1 MMPLGTIT
9 IPASSWVWPAGS
21 VLLVALGLLVWS
33 YRRAPQAGPMP
44 RIAFGLKLLGISALV
59 LCLIEPLW
67 SGRRAKSGANLFAV
81 VADNSSGMNIRDR
94 DAAQSRGEIL
104 QGVLKTGEIG
114 WLAAISENFQLRQ
127 YLFDSRLRRTT
138 DFSDLAFDG
147 KATAIGATLRTL
159 AERYRGRPLAGIL
172 LMTDGCATDAGEQSY
187 DLSGLPPVY
196 PVVVGQSQPPRDIS
210 VANVSVSQ
218 TSFEDAPVTIQAD
231 VEAAGFAG
239 QAVAVDLL
247 DDAGKRIERQQ
258 WKVDKNDEKQAF
270 RFRLRPDKTGV
281 LFYRL
286 RAAEAGRVGLAP
298 PIPLA
303 GQGKMVGQAPPY
315 ITEVTPEAT
324 LVNNERTVVVNRGK
338 GPYRILYVAGR
349 PNWDLKFLKRA
360 VEEDEQVQLVVL
372 LRVAKREPKYDWRG
386 HGGETT
392 NPLYRGFDPEDK
404 ERTEE
409 YDQPVLV
416 RLNTRDQA
424 ELREGFPKTR
434 EDLFEYC
441 AIVFDDIEAEFF
453 SHEQMDLVRRF
464 VAERGGGFLMLGG
477 KESFQR
483 GHFDRTPIGSILPVY
498 LDPMSADAAPAPLRL
513 YLTREGWLQPWA
525 RLRDNEQDEQQ
536 RLAAMPEFQVRNRVR
551 TVNPGASVVATA
563 GDSEEQKLPA
573 LVVQR
578 LGNGRTA
585 ALTVGD
591 TWRWGMRKPEMHDD
605 MDKFWRQTLRWLIAD
620 VPGRISIQVA
630 QKTDE
635 TNQPAALQVR
645 VRDKAF
651 EPMDNVSVTVE
662 VAEPVRVAG
671 FQPAKDAAKMAA
683 PPGGNVKLTA
693 APVPA
698 ERGLFEAV
706 YVPRTSGGY
715 LAQVTI
721 AGADGTKLGEAQ
733 TGWTAELEARELQS
747 LKANRPLLERIAR
760 QTGGRL
766 VEVGELDK
774 FARGLAH
781 RNVPVTE
788 VWVRP
793 LWDLPGLQPVIFL
806 FALACFVAEWALRR
820 WKGMP

>member
-9 IPASSWVWPAGS
+9 IPTSPWVWPVAAL
-21 VLLVALGLLVWS
+21 LLVSLGLLVWS

-44 RIAFGLKLLGISALV
+44 RIAFGLKLLGMLALV

-67 SGRRAKSGANLFAV
+67 SGRRAKTGANLFVV
-81 VADNSSGMNIRDR
+81 VADNSSSMNVRDTG
-94 DAAQSRGEIL
+94 DSQSRGAVL
-104 QGVLKTGEIG
+104 QGVLKSGQAG
-114 WLAAISENFQLRQ
+114 WLPAIAENFQLRE

-147 KATAIGATLRTL
+147 KATAIGTTLRTL

-196 PVVVGQSQPPRDIS
+196 PVVIGQGRPPKDLS
-210 VANVSVSQ
+210 VASVSVSQ
-218 TSFEDAPVTIQAD
+218 TSFEDAPVTIQAE

-239 QAVAVDLL
+239 RTAAIDLL
-247 DDAGKRIERQQ
+247 GETGNLVEHQQ
-258 WKVDKNDEKQAF
+258 WKVGSSDEKQAF

-286 RAAEAGRVGLAP
+286 RIRDEASGDDAPRSTPPTQAAQP
-298 PIPLA
+298 PDD
-303 GQGKMVGQAPPY
+303 QRSVS
-315 ITEVTPEAT
+315 EAT

-338 GPYRILYVAGR
+338 GPYRILYVSGR

-360 VEEDEQVQLVVL
+360 IEEDEQVQLVVL
-372 LRVAKREPKYDWRG
+372 LRVARREPKYDWRG
-386 HGGETT
+386 HSGETT

-434 EDLFEYC
+434 EDLFEYS
-441 AIVFDDIEAEFF
+441 AVVFDDIEAEFF
-453 SHEQMDLVRRF
+453 THEQMDLVRRF

-477 KESFQR
+477 KDSFQR
-483 GHFDRTPIGSILPVY
+483 GHYDRTPVGGILPVY
-498 LDPMSADAAPAPLRL
+498 LDPVPASETAAATRL
-513 YLTREGWLQPWA
+513 ELTREGWLQPWA
-525 RLRDNEQDEQQ
+525 RLRDNERDEQQ
-536 RLAAMPEFQVRNRVR
+536 RLAAMPEFRVLNRVR
-551 TVNPGASVVATA
+551 TVKPGAGVVATA
-563 GDSEEQKLPA
+563 DMGQEQKLPA
-573 LVVQR
+573 LAVQR
-578 LGNGRTA
+578 LGNGHTA
-585 ALTVGD
+585 ALAIGD
-591 TWRWGMRKPEMHDD
+591 LWRWGMQKPETHTD

-620 VPGRISIQVA
+620 VPERITVQA
-630 QKTDE
+630 TQKADE
-635 TNQPAALQVR
+635 TNQPVTLQVR

-651 EPMDNVSVTVE
+651 EPMDNISVAIE
-662 VAEPVRVAG
+662 VREVTGGSGKAEGTGDATPANINPQSVR
-671 FQPAKDAAKMAA
+671 
-683 PPGGNVKLTA
+683 LTA

-706 YVPRTSGGY
+706 YLPRTGGGY
-715 LAQVTI
+715 SAQVTV
-721 AGADGTKLGEAQ
+721 AGADGAKLGDAQ
-733 TGWTAELEARELQS
+733 TAWTVDLEAREYQS
-747 LKANRPLLERIAR
+747 VKTNRPLLERIAR

-766 VEVGELDK
+766 VETGELDK
-774 FARGLAH
+774 FARGLSH
-781 RNVPVTE
+781 RDAPISET
-788 VWVRP
+788 WVRP
-793 LWDLPGLQPVIFL
+793 LWDLPGTGPAIFL
-806 FALACFVAEWALRR
+806 FALSCFIAEWALRR